1 MRVKTLSNTNL
12 AASSHIIKEKASLPV
27 DVHRL
32 KTPLLKLPIGFFWCF
47 LFMYGD
53 ERKRRPVTM
62 QSSRSNMLGQ

>member
-27 DVHRL
+27 EVHRL
-32 KTPLLKLPIGFFWCF
+32 KKPLLKLLIGFLGAFF
-47 LFMYGD
+47 LWTETKG
-53 ERKRRPVTM
+53 RRPVTM